1 MNKNIKS
8 KTAIILVAAMLLPFA
23 SSCSLFGKKAV
34 INAVTEFG
42 DAIKTGDASDI
53 LHKTDD
59 ISREYKKSFKELLD
73 LKNYTEE
80 ESAFATHMI
89 STVEYTI
96 DEKSIKINK
105 DKATA
110 GITLSIADLEEL
122 KKKDYKDITDLT
134 SAVDSATKKETE
146 ITLELNK
153 VDKEWYVTNLEDN
166 EFREFFSFY
175 GSMPVIGRATLIDT
189 AGKLAA
195 AIKNDDS
202 GAAIYLAGSNATPE
216 TIQAVKE
223 YFDVDGNPTKE
234 DNAFRAAV
242 RDGMSYEIDESSV
255 VIEGNNGSVNIILR
269 RPNFEVLAGKNFSSI
284 PEIEKAVKECEI
296 INFEYKCDLERNG
309 TEWFVTNLD
318 SVSFGGLLS
327 YKKFKISMK
336 SVDGTYKSSM
346 DITDKFINYISKEYK
361 VSIPSDCE
369 GRIYIRSTMVL
380 KNGKYEVKIDRDA
393 FAADIKSFVEKNID
407 KIIKKISVKNLLL
420 ISAVAFL
427 IKTLLMLIAPNM
439 IVVYISQAM
448 QMFAYAVFIPA
459 GAYFVN
465 QTMERLD
472 QVKGQAYI
480 NVSITLGGV
489 FSSLVCGRLLDIKGP
504 HFMLIVSFAVTTV
517 GLIIAFLALKVV
529 AISRKSRS

>member
-8 KTAIILVAAMLLPFA
+8 KIAIILVAAMLLPFA

-166 EFREFFSFY
+166 EFKEFFSFY

-296 INFEYKCDLERNG
+296 INFEYKCELERTG
-309 TEWFVTNLD
+309 SEWFVTNLD

-407 KIIKKISVKNLLL
+407 KIIKNTLGTTSSVGLDAMAKIAGYKD
-420 ISAVAFL
+420 
-427 IKTLLMLIAPNM
+427 
-439 IVVYISQAM
+439 
-448 QMFAYAVFIPA
+448 YADMKQKI
-459 GAYFVN
+459 
-465 QTMERLD
+465 LD
-472 QVKGQAYI
+472 QVTASVATINTSGLESKGTYT
-480 NVSITLGGV
+480 VSGNNITFKSATDTMPGTVDNFGDITV
-489 FSSLVCGRLLDIKGP
+489 TAPVSDPDAIKLLDSTSVQMTYKK
-504 HFMLIVSFAVTTV
+504 A
-517 GLIIAFLALKVV
+517 
-529 AISRKSRS
+529 

>member
-8 KTAIILVAAMLLPFA
+8 KIAIILVAAMLLPFA

-73 LKNYTEE
+73 LKNYTEDE
-80 ESAFATHMI
+80 AAFATHMI
-89 STVEYTI
+89 SSVEYTI

-134 SAVDSATKKETE
+134 STVDSASKKETE

-166 EFREFFSFY
+166 EFKEFFSFY

-189 AGKLAA
+189 AGKLAE

-202 GAAIYLAGSNATPE
+202 GVAIYLAGSNATPE
-216 TIQAVKE
+216 TVQAIKD
-223 YFDVDGNPTKE
+223 YFDVDGKPSKE
-234 DNAFRAAV
+234 DEAFRAAV
-242 RDGMSYEIDESSV
+242 RNCMSYEIDESSV
-255 VIEGNNGSVNIILR
+255 VIDGTKGSVSIIIR
-269 RPNFEVLAGKNFSSI
+269 RPNFEVLAGKNFSSVT
-284 PEIEKAVKECEI
+284 EIEKAVNECEI
-296 INFEYKCDLERNG
+296 INYEYKCELERTG
-309 TEWFVTNLD
+309 SEWFVTNLD

-336 SVDGTYKSSM
+336 TVDGTYKSSM
-346 DITDKFINYISKEYK
+346 DITDKFINYISKEYN
-361 VSIPSDCE
+361 VSIPSGCE

-380 KNGKYEVKIDRDA
+380 KNGRYEVKIDRDA
-393 FAADIKSFVEKNID
+393 FVADIKAFVEKNID
-407 KIIKKISVKNLLL
+407 KIIKNTLGTTSSVGLDTMAKIAGYKD
-420 ISAVAFL
+420 
-427 IKTLLMLIAPNM
+427 
-439 IVVYISQAM
+439 
-448 QMFAYAVFIPA
+448 YADMKQKI
-459 GAYFVN
+459 
-465 QTMERLD
+465 LD
-472 QVKGQAYI
+472 QVTTSVQTI
-480 NVSITLGGV
+480 NTSGLESTGTYTLNGNNITFKSATDTMPGTVDNFGDITV
-489 FSSLVCGRLLDIKGP
+489 TAAVNDTDAQKLLDSNSIQMTYKK
-504 HFMLIVSFAVTTV
+504 A
-517 GLIIAFLALKVV
+517 A
-529 AISRKSRS
+529 

>member
-8 KTAIILVAAMLLPFA
+8 KIAIILVAAMLLPFA

-166 EFREFFSFY
+166 EFKEFFSFY

-202 GAAIYLAGSNATPE
+202 GVAIYLAGSNATPE

-296 INFEYKCDLERNG
+296 INFEYKCELERTG
-309 TEWFVTNLD
+309 SEWFVTNLD

-407 KIIKKISVKNLLL
+407 KIIKNTLGTTSSVGLDAMAKIAGYKD
-420 ISAVAFL
+420 
-427 IKTLLMLIAPNM
+427 
-439 IVVYISQAM
+439 
-448 QMFAYAVFIPA
+448 YADMKQKI
-459 GAYFVN
+459 
-465 QTMERLD
+465 LD
-472 QVKGQAYI
+472 QVTASVATINTSGLESKGTYT
-480 NVSITLGGV
+480 VSGNNITFKSATDTMPGTVDNFGDITV
-489 FSSLVCGRLLDIKGP
+489 TAPVSDPDAIKLLDSTSVQMTYKK
-504 HFMLIVSFAVTTV
+504 A
-517 GLIIAFLALKVV
+517 
-529 AISRKSRS
+529 

>member
-42 DAIKTGDASDI
+42 DAIKTGDASNI

-73 LKNYTEE
+73 LKNYTVD

-153 VDKEWYVTNLEDN
+153 VDKEWYVTNLEDD

-189 AGKLAA
+189 AGKLAET
-195 AIKNDDS
+195 IKNDDS

-242 RDGMSYEIDESSV
+242 RDGMSYEIDESTV
-255 VIEGNNGSVNIILR
+255 VIDGTKGSVSIIIR

-296 INFEYKCDLERNG
+296 INFEYKCELERTG
-309 TEWFVTNLD
+309 SEWFVTNLD

-407 KIIKKISVKNLLL
+407 KIIKNTLGTTSSVGLDAMAKIAGYKD
-420 ISAVAFL
+420 
-427 IKTLLMLIAPNM
+427 
-439 IVVYISQAM
+439 
-448 QMFAYAVFIPA
+448 YADMKQKI
-459 GAYFVN
+459 
-465 QTMERLD
+465 LD
-472 QVKGQAYI
+472 QVTASVATINTSGLESKGTYT
-480 NVSITLGGV
+480 VSGNNITFKSATDTMPGTVDNFGDITV
-489 FSSLVCGRLLDIKGP
+489 TAPVSDPDAIKLLDSTSVQMTYKK
-504 HFMLIVSFAVTTV
+504 A
-517 GLIIAFLALKVV
+517 
-529 AISRKSRS
+529 